1 MKSKFIYLVLFIYA
15 ALAVFSAFYFDGTGD
30 SGDSIHHYLFAKY
43 APQHPALFFNHWAK
57 PLFVLL
63 ASPFAQFGF
72 IGMKLFNVLI
82 SLLSIF
88 FTFKSAE
95 KLNLK
100 QPQLAAV
107 FMMLMPLNYV
117 LTFSGLTEPLCALF
131 VAAALYYTLTQ
142 KHFVACLILSFM
154 PFVRSEGL
162 LIMGVF
168 AGYLLLVKQWKY
180 LPLLITGH
188 VVYSLAGALAHSDV
202 LWVFNKI
209 PYARLSSNY
218 GHGTLTHFFEQLTYV
233 VGVPL
238 YVLFWLGVIAIIY
251 KSLKQQSNLQM
262 QILILGGFVC
272 FFVAH
277 SLFWYLGIFNSMG
290 LKRVFIGVAPLM
302 ALIALT
308 GYVFLTEELLHK
320 NIKIKNAVQIV
331 VLVYI
336 LIFPFTG
343 NPAAINWKKQ
353 MHLRDEQALA
363 QQVVSAVIAEH
374 GKGHRIVS
382 AHPYISEIMHL
393 DHFDQT
399 QRLEL
404 IKPNLSQLK
413 SGDIIIWENWFAL
426 VECTVTKE
434 QLNSDPELTSLQIAR
449 TNDSGREIEYRV
461 YLKK

>member
-1 MKSKFIYLVLFIYA
+1 MCIYA
-15 ALAVFSAFYFDGTGD
+15 AIAVLSAFYFNGTGD

-57 PLFVLL
+57 PVFVLL

-100 QPQLAAV
+100 QPQLVAV
-107 FMMLMPLNYV
+107 FIMLMPLNYV

-142 KHFVACLILSFM
+142 KYLVACLILSFM

-162 LIMGVF
+162 LIIGVF
-168 AGYLLLVKQWKY
+168 AIFLLLMKQWKY

-188 VVYSLAGALAHSDV
+188 VLYSLAGAFVHGNL

-238 YVLFWLGVIAIIY
+238 YMLFWFGVLAIIY
-251 KSLKQQSNLQM
+251 KSFKRQSNLQM
-262 QILILGGFVC
+262 QILILGGFFC

-290 LKRVFIGVAPLM
+290 LKRVFVGVAPLM
-302 ALIALT
+302 ALIALN
-308 GYVFLTEELLHK
+308 GYCFLTEELLHK
-320 NIKIKNAVQIV
+320 HLKIKNTVQIV
-331 VLVYI
+331 LLVYV
-336 LIFPFTG
+336 LAFPFTS
-343 NPAAINWKKQ
+343 NPAAIDWKKQ
-353 MHLRDEQALA
+353 MHLRDEQVVA
-363 QQVVSAVIAEH
+363 QQVVNTLIAEQ

-382 AHPYISEIMHL
+382 AHPYISEIMQL
-393 DHFDQT
+393 DHFDQV

-404 IKPNLSQLK
+404 TQPNLSQLK
-413 SGDIIIWENWFAL
+413 SGDILIWENWFAL
-426 VECTVTKE
+426 VECTITKE
-434 QLNSDPELTSLQIAR
+434 QLNNYPELIQLQIAR
-449 TNDSGREIEYRV
+449 TQDAGREIEYRV